1 MCSRCVEAEASVYG
15 TRANYC
21 RGGKSRVGS
30 REAWVSGSYNASNGE
45 GEMTSPARRLNR
57 ICLDVVVVAQQ
68 YTAYPC

>member
-1 MCSRCVEAEASVYG
+1 MGALCRTEASAYKTG
-15 TRANYC
+15 SSYC

-30 REAWVSGSYNASNGE
+30 REAWVSSSYSASAE
-45 GEMTSPARRLNR
+45 ESAMTSPARRLNR